1 MKQALT
7 ELIDVILQRLE
18 EHHDAPPTEHG
29 MRSWLAGQGYNKRD
43 IDAAIRLIGAQFHE
57 PVVQEDR
64 ARGAMRHLSSIE
76 AYKLTDEAR
85 DAIARLELYELLDPY
100 ERELIL
106 ERVAQMEGMVSL
118 EDLEYLLSW
127 FLVGTRDVESQQ
139 TLFQVFEGRSGTL
152 H

>member
-18 EHHDAPPTEHG
+18 EHPDAPPTEHG

-43 IDAAIRLIGAQFHE
+43 IDAAIRLVGVQFHQSPPRE
-57 PVVQEDR
+57 GRTP
-64 ARGAMRHLSSIE
+64 GAVRQLSAIE
-76 AYKLTDEAR
+76 AYKLTNEAR
-85 DAIARLELYELLDPY
+85 DAIARLELYQLIDPY

-106 ERVAQMEGMVSL
+106 ERVAQMEGMVSM

-139 TLFQVFEGRSGTL
+139 TLFQVFEGRDGTL